1 MQKPVPGSN
10 ATEQLAADQTN
21 GIYLTNIIVKLL
33 LNAEHLQHLD
43 DEEKEAVAD
52 HVIDLLNP
60 DMV

>member
-1 MQKPVPGSN
+1 MRTLETGRN
-10 ATEQLAADQTN
+10 ATEQMEADPTN
-21 GIYLTNIIVKLL
+21 GIYLTTIIVKLL
-33 LNAEHLQHLD
+33 LYSEHLHHLD